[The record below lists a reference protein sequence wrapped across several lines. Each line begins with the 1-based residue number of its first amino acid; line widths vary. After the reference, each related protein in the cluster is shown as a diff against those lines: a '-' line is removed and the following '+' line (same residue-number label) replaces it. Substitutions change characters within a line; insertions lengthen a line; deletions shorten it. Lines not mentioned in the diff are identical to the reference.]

1 MIRSIF
7 QSKYLVN
14 FCAGHRAQSQKIFRQ
29 FLKNQSRLTFAT
41 TTNVYSNETEDNK
54 GIEEIKNT
62 LVKDYQ
68 QLPKFSHNEA
78 CGVVFRLAQISKS
91 QNSILSLAKIFANKS
106 TTNSKPVVGDS
117 FDELL
122 QQTFKLL
129 SNSSLDKSYC
139 NSKSLVSFQKLN
151 SNITCYYYTQDFNM
165 FRS

>member
-41 TTNVYSNETEDNK
+41 TTNVYSNETEDK

-68 QLPKFSHNEA
+68 KLPKFSHNEA
-78 CGVVFRLAQISKS
+78 CGVVFRLAQMSKS

-106 TTNSKPVVGDS
+106 STSKPVVGDS

-122 QQTFKLL
+122 QKTLKLL

-151 SNITCYYYTQDFNM
+151 SNISCFYYTPGFSIL
-165 FRS
+165 RS

>member
-14 FCAGHRAQSQKIFRQ
+14 FCAGHKAQSQEIFRQ

-41 TTNVYSNETEDNK
+41 TTNVYSNETEDK

-68 QLPKFSHNEA
+68 KLPKFSHNEA

-122 QQTFKLL
+122 QKTLKLL
-129 SNSSLDKSYC
+129 THSSLDKSYC

-151 SNITCYYYTQDFNM
+151 SNITCYYYTQDSNM

>member
-1 MIRSIF
+1 MIRSIC

-14 FCAGHRAQSQKIFRQ
+14 FCTGHKAHSQKTFQQ

-68 QLPKFSHNEA
+68 KLPKFSHNEA
-78 CGVVFRLAQISKS
+78 CGVVFRLAQMSKS

-106 TTNSKPVVGDS
+106 STSKPVVGDS

-122 QQTFKLL
+122 QQTLKLL
-129 SNSSLDKSYC
+129 TNSSLDKSHC

-151 SNITCYYYTQDFNM
+151 SNITCYNYTQDFNM